1 MADATRVRARS
12 VRLAVG
18 RARARRVVGGE
29 LAAGGG
35 LRVRRVRDGGE
46 AALDVFSDEK
56 KKNQTATRV
65 RCAVSLKRE
74 NATAVPFEGDAA
86 RATSY
91 DSRGRG
97 HVSDRH
103 PNRGLDED
111 GSRPA
116 RQPFCGRFGNRRARR
131 ARRPSRRRRGSEPR
145 AAERRRCIFAARAA
159 TEARGTARATE
170 HPPRAMPLRGTRFR
184 ACRRPADGKDLSH
197 ARPSPRGAHDA
208 RLGALSGWRRA
219 GRVAVGRARAV
230 TRKHASFG
238 DGGARRTFGTSRAS
252 RDPAK
257 LPSPIAAGASRRAL
271 PRGFSSRSS
280 SGSHCPGNAPSAP
293 GVGWG
298 IARLDADAGDA
309 RTRGEVRM
317 RSDVGVARER

>member
-1 MADATRVRARS
+1 MRTVRAR
-12 VRLAVG
+12 LG
-18 RARARRVVGGE
+18 N
-29 LAAGGG
+29 LFAAGSATDARDARG
-35 LRVRRVRDGGE
+35 VRRGGGGE
-46 AALDVFSDEK
+46 ASRVPRSVADASSRLAPRRKRVVPLERR
-56 KKNQTATRV
+56 NTR
-65 RCAVSLKRE
+65 
-74 NATAVPFEGDAA
+74 
-86 RATSY
+86 
-91 DSRGRG
+91 RGRCRCEAPDFG
-97 HVSDRH
+97 RVGAQ
-103 PNRGLDED
+103 RGREI
-111 GSRPA
+111 
-116 RQPFCGRFGNRRARR
+116 FK
-131 ARRPSRRRRGSEPR
+131 PR
-145 AAERRRCIFAARAA
+145 A
-159 TEARGTARATE
+159 
-170 HPPRAMPLRGTRFR
+170 
-184 ACRRPADGKDLSH
+184 S
-197 ARPSPRGAHDA
+197 SPRGAHDA

>member
-1 MADATRVRARS
+1 VPRS
-12 VRLAVG
+12 VVDASSRLAP
-18 RARARRVVGGE
+18 RR
-29 LAAGGG
+29 
-35 LRVRRVRDGGE
+35 
-46 AALDVFSDEK
+46 
-56 KKNQTATRV
+56 
-65 RCAVSLKRE
+65 KR
-74 NATAVPFEGDAA
+74 AVP
-86 RATSY
+86 
-91 DSRGRG
+91 
-97 HVSDRH
+97 
-103 PNRGLDED
+103 L
-111 GSRPA
+111 
-116 RQPFCGRFGNRRARR
+116 
-131 ARRPSRRRRGSEPR
+131 
-145 AAERRRCIFAARAA
+145 ERRNTRRERLRC
-159 TEARGTARATE
+159 EA
-170 HPPRAMPLRGTRFR
+170 PDFV

-197 ARPSPRGAHDA
+197 ARLSPRGVHDA

-280 SGSHCPGNAPSAP
+280 SGSHCPGNAPSTP

-317 RSDVGVARER
+317 RPDVRVATRTMKLPRKSAFGYLARRNRMRFSLTFVPKNENLESCVWPFHVPGRKRAISVSTGSFRTPTRSVSLHFR